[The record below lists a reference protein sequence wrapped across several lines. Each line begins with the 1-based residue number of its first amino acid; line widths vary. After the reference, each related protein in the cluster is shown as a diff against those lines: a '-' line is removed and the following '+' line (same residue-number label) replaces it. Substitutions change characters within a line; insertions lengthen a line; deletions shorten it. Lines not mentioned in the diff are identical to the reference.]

1 MKHFIITIDTE
12 GDNLWSW
19 KQGDPITTENAKYLQ
34 RFQELSDSYGFKPV
48 WLTNYEMISDPVYVD
63 FITKVEQS
71 GTGELGMHLHAWN
84 TLPEY
89 QMEIRKQGA
98 PYLIEYPADIME
110 EKIAFLTEQ
119 IRTRTGI
126 TPVTHR
132 AGRWAMNRTYF
143 ELLKKYGYRVDCS
156 VTPHEDWSSNEGAT
170 EKGAGSDY
178 TDRPEQAYWIDGDRT
193 LLEVPLTVRRMHK
206 LFLPEQMTPRKM
218 AGSIKRMVCGDTIW
232 LRPGQ
237 SSAKQMYCLIDRV
250 SVSADEYLM
259 FMLHSSELMP
269 GGSPRFRTGE
279 SIEALYRLLKEL
291 FAYIAHN
298 FEGMTLREYYKEKQ
312 V

>member
-34 RFQELSDSYGFKPV
+34 RFQELCDSYGFKPV

-89 QMEIRKQGA
+89 QLEIRKQGA

-143 ELLKKYGYRVDCS
+143 ELLKKYGYRASS
-156 VTPHEDWSSNEGAT
+156 VTSKADFCPFLHKYCQTFFSSRLCFSYSWVRE
-170 EKGAGSDY
+170 Y
-178 TDRPEQAYWIDGDRT
+178 TDKSPASPGGKTIS
-193 LLEVPLTVRRMHK
+193 LCRRESMD
-206 LFLPEQMTPRKM
+206 
-218 AGSIKRMVCGDTIW
+218 AAS
-232 LRPGQ
+232 
-237 SSAKQMYCLIDRV
+237 
-250 SVSADEYLM
+250 
-259 FMLHSSELMP
+259 LHS
-269 GGSPRFRTGE
+269 
-279 SIEALYRLLKEL
+279 
-291 FAYIAHN
+291 
-298 FEGMTLREYYKEKQ
+298 
-312 V
+312 